1 MRNRFDEQLRQL
13 KLDMIRMSS
22 LCETAITVT
31 MQNMLSSD
39 QVYTLDDSEEAFQQL
54 QNIKNTYEKVGFL
67 REEID
72 QMERQVEDQC
82 MKLLLY
88 QQPVAKDL
96 RVISAAM
103 KMIYDLQRIGDQAY
117 DIADISRYV

>member
-54 QNIKNTYEKVGFL
+54 QNIKNTYEKAGFL
-67 REEID
+67 KEEID
-72 QMERQVEDQC
+72 QMERQVENQC
-82 MKLLLY
+82 MKLLLH

-103 KMIYDLQRIGDQAY
+103 KMIYDL
-117 DIADISRYV
+117 